1 MENAAALIGA
11 DRMLFGTDM
20 PVQDPSLGLGMILY
34 AAMNDRDKQSIAAGN
49 LTRLLGSVQ

>member
-1 MENAAALIGA
+1 
-11 DRMLFGTDM
+11 MLFGTDM